1 MPKAIDDLHNTILRE
16 ARPILLEHG
25 YEQLTIRN
33 VARICDVAVGTVYRY
48 FDSKD
53 ALVAEIMHGD
63 WDPALERMREI
74 AQTASSPIE
83 GLRAITVCIRDFVHV
98 YASAW
103 MQYKM
108 LYRSSDALSRQH
120 ESFIRDIGSVL
131 YPMMLRFNPD
141 YSPVLAD
148 FLARTVFAAASESAR
163 SFEDMLPIY
172 EKLCS

>member
-1 MPKAIDDLHNTILRE
+1 MPKAIEDLHNTILRE

-53 ALVAEIMHGD
+53 ALVSEIMHAD
-63 WDPALERMREI
+63 WDPAVARMREI
-74 AQTASSPIE
+74 AQDVATPID
-83 GLRAITVCIRDFVHV
+83 GLRAIIDCIRDFIRV

-120 ESFIRDIGSVL
+120 ESFIRDVGSVI
-131 YPMMLRFNPD
+131 YPMMLRFKPD

-148 FLARTVFAAASESAR
+148 FLARTVFAAAAENKL
-163 SFEDMLPIY
+163 SFEEMLPIY
-172 EKLCS
+172 EKLTE

>member
-1 MPKAIDDLHNTILRE
+1 MPKAIEDLHNTLLRE

-63 WDPALERMREI
+63 WDPAMEHMRS
-74 AQTASSPIE
+74 AAMAVDNPID
-83 GLRAITVCIRDFVHV
+83 GLRVITDCIRDFIQL

-103 MQYKM
+103 LEYRM

-120 ESFIRDIGSVL
+120 KSFIRDIASVVH
-131 YPMMLRFNPD
+131 PMMVRFQPD
-141 YSPVLAD
+141 YSISLST
-148 FLARTVFAAASESAR
+148 FLARTVFAAAAER
-163 SFEDMLPIY
+163 DLPFEEMLPIY
-172 EKLCS
+172 EKLTA